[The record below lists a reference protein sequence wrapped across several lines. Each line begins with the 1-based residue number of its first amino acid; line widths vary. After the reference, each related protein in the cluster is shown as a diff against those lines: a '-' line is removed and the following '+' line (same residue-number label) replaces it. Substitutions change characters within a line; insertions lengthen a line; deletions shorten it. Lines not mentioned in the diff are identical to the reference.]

1 MKTLLYFVRHGQSL
15 GNEGRIFL
23 GHTDMGL
30 TEMGF
35 KQAKMT
41 ADALA
46 DVKIDLVYS
55 SDLSRAYYT
64 AVPHAE
70 LRGLEVITDERLREL
85 YCGEWEGL
93 TVDQIIERYNS
104 DYTDAWVNDF
114 GRFTLP
120 NGESVQ
126 HGADRML
133 EVALEVARAN
143 VGKTILLASHAA
155 VIRALWARIS
165 GVAPE
170 DVAKNIPYP
179 ANASYSV
186 AELVGDR
193 LVPVSFSNDE
203 HLGSLSTTWRD

>member
-15 GNEGRIFL
+15 GNEARIFL

-30 TEMGF
+30 TEMGH

-41 ADALA
+41 ADALK
-46 DVKIDLVYS
+46 DLKIDAIYS
-55 SDLSRAYYT
+55 SDLSRAYDT

-70 LRGLEVITDERLREL
+70 LRGLEVIADKRLREL

-93 TVDQIIERYNS
+93 TVEQIIELYGTL
-104 DYTDAWVNDF
+104 YTDSWVNDF
-114 GRFTLP
+114 GTFTLP
-120 NGESVQ
+120 QGESVQ

-133 EVALEVARAN
+133 EASLEAARAN

-165 GVAPE
+165 GIAPE
-170 DVAKNIPYP
+170 NLARELPYP

-186 AELVGDR
+186 AEFDGER